1 MIIAIDFDGTIVE
14 HAYPKIGRP
23 IPFAIETLLQMQKD
37 GHRLI
42 LWTVR
47 TGDLLQ
53 EAIDY
58 CAKRGLQFYAENENY
73 RGEVEE
79 LQPGEYHRKLDAD
92 MFIDDK
98 NLGGLP
104 DWGVIY
110 NAVKVA
116 LDGGDVLQTM
126 ASGSAMPES
135 KKKRRWF
142 L

>member
-1 MIIAIDFDGTIVE
+1 MTIAIDFDGTIVE
-14 HAYPKIGRP
+14 HAYPEIGRP

-58 CAKRGLQFYAENENY
+58 CAKKGLHFYAENENY
-73 RGEVEE
+73 RGETEE

-98 NLGGLP
+98 SLGGLP

-110 NAVKVA
+110 NAVKVT
-116 LDGGDVLQTM
+116 LDGGDALETM
-126 ASGSAMPES
+126 ASGSAMPEQ
-135 KKKRRWF
+135 KKRRWF
-142 L
+142 R